1 MKNRTITV
9 ASTKYDGT
17 TRETYEGRLL
27 DVAGPMLRIQVT
39 GGTPVYRGI
48 DRPTVSAVD
57 AIELYFTD
65 RWYNVLH
72 FLEHGAHRY
81 LWYANIATPAKFD
94 GTTLRWID
102 LDIDVCCHVD
112 GSVQTLDYD
121 EFQENRSKL
130 SYPDEL
136 VEGALAAHAEV
147 AQLGA
152 VGAFPFDRMAQVG
165 HWPELP

>member
-1 MKNRTITV
+1 V
-9 ASTKYDGT
+9 GA
-17 TRETYEGRLL
+17 
-27 DVAGPMLRIQVT
+27 A
-39 GGTPVYRGI
+39 
-48 DRPTVSAVD
+48 D

-72 FLEHGAHRY
+72 FKEHGAHRY
-81 LWYANIATPAKFD
+81 LWYANIAMPARLD
-94 GTTLRWID
+94 GATLSWID

-112 GSVQTLDYD
+112 GSVQTLDYG

-136 VEGALAAHAEV
+136 VGRALAAHAEV

-165 HWPELP
+165 HWTGLT